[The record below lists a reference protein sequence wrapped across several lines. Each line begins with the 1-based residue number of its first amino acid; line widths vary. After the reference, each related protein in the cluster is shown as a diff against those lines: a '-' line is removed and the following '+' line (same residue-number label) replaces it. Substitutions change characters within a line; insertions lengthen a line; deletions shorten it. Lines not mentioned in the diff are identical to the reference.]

1 MVPHGVEF
9 WGRRELFLSSS
20 YPQIMPSNTSNTS
33 RKASAVT
40 TTPLPTELLSVA
52 AGLSSEDL
60 TKLVADLKVAAQ
72 AAQAAKA
79 AAKAAAKVAERIP
92 LSVAAKVAADS
103 LGWKAPFVQGVKTI
117 RPQDR
122 DRFNITSLSPLYD
135 MLGRLILVEGSV
147 TFGTIA
153 ELYANAY
160 ADSKVRE
167 FGYILQQVAN
177 RMGKLLNV
185 EAGRVTIYNG

>member
-1 MVPHGVEF
+1 MTRSTAPVTTAP
-9 WGRRELFLSSS
+9 
-20 YPQIMPSNTSNTS
+20 
-33 RKASAVT
+33 VT
-40 TTPLPTELLSVA
+40 TTTLPAELLSVA

-60 TKLVADLKVAAQ
+60 TKLVADLKTAAVQ
-72 AAQAAKA
+72 VRAAKA

-122 DRFNITSLSPLYD
+122 DRFNITNLSPMYD

-147 TFGTIA
+147 TFATIA

-160 ADSKVRE
+160 AEGNPSK

-177 RMGKLLNV
+177 RMGKLLDV
-185 EAGRVTIYNG
+185 EAGRVTIHNG